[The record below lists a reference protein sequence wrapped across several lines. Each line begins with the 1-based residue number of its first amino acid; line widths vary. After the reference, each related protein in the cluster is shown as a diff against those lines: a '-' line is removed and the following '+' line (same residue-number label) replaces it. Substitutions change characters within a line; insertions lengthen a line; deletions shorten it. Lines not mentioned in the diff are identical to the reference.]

1 VAVLHASLKARGY
14 EPSDLRV
21 TFYDM
26 KEFELEG
33 PDGGRLWFGRQTAE
47 TPTVRREDSPA

>member
-33 PDGGRLWFGRQTAE
+33 PDGCRLWFGRQTAE